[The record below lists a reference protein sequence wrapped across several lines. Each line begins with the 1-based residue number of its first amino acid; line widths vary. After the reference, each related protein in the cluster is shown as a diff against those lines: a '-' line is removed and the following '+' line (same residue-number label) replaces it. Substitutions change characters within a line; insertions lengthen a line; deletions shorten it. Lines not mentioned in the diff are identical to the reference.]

1 MSTLRSLPATLAIL
15 GISTTTHAAQTPPGL
30 LPLLDTQQSIGIL
43 YSQIDPPH
51 QDAIDEAYI
60 ELLDRGMHGLAG
72 FVNWADMLN
81 ADGSINTAELVQSLE
96 NITVLGLT
104 PYLVIATIDT
114 NNLQVPWEY
123 RDPGDE
129 RELAPGMR
137 FDSPEMIARFGE
149 LLDVV
154 VPILIE
160 HDGFYLSV
168 GNEVDIWLAQR
179 PDQIE
184 AYTSFVQAAKER
196 IQSIAPQLAVGAT
209 LTSNVLVSP
218 KTWTPVLDVSDAIS
232 YTYYHIDETGVLE
245 ASLFPQVL
253 DDLVGLAGE
262 KQILF
267 QEIGIPSGWATDTTI
282 GGSVELQRQF
292 VETLFPEMASH
303 PQIRFWSFLTLGDWS
318 DEQVAYFSEYY
329 GIDTPEFIEYLG
341 TLGLIWNDGT
351 PKPGYQEFLMGLG
364 GCAADVNADGRID
377 LDDLHTLIQTPAD
390 INGDGI
396 ADEEDSR
403 CLEKYLR
410 RFEMRDLVAQP

>member
-1 MSTLRSLPATLAIL
+1 M
-15 GISTTTHAAQTPPGL
+15 
-30 LPLLDTQQSIGIL
+30 
-43 YSQIDPPH
+43 
-51 QDAIDEAYI
+51 
-60 ELLDRGMHGLAG
+60 
-72 FVNWADMLN
+72 
-81 ADGSINTAELVQSLE
+81 
-96 NITVLGLT
+96 
-104 PYLVIATIDT
+104 
-114 NNLQVPWEY
+114 
-123 RDPGDE
+123 
-129 RELAPGMR
+129 
-137 FDSPEMIARFGE
+137 
-149 LLDVV
+149 
-154 VPILIE
+154 
-160 HDGFYLSV
+160 
-168 GNEVDIWLAQR
+168 
-179 PDQIE
+179 
-184 AYTSFVQAAKER
+184 
-196 IQSIAPQLAVGAT
+196 
-209 LTSNVLVSP
+209 
-218 KTWTPVLDVSDAIS
+218 LDVSDAIS